1 MPGEHRLYSRI
12 CGAITFLRLPD
23 VESDRKGPALRK
35 LYYTI
40 GEVTQLTGVPAHVLR
55 YWEAEFPQLK
65 PKKSRSGNRVYQARD
80 LDVIS
85 RIRALLYERRFTI
98 AGARALLSS
107 GEASIEDDGRKDLIE
122 DIKRELKDILTIMDR
137 NSGRGAAR

>member
-1 MPGEHRLYSRI
+1 M
-12 CGAITFLRLPD
+12 
-23 VESDRKGPALRK
+23 ESDRKSPALRK

-65 PKKSRSGNRVYQARD
+65 PKKSRAGNRAYQERD
-80 LDVIS
+80 LEVIS
-85 RIRALLYERRFTI
+85 RIRTLLYERRFTI
-98 AGARALLSS
+98 AGARARLSS
-107 GEASIEDDGRKDLIE
+107 SEVGAEDDGQKNLIE
-122 DIKRELKDILTIMDR
+122 EIRRELKDILLIIDR

>member
-1 MPGEHRLYSRI
+1 M
-12 CGAITFLRLPD
+12 
-23 VESDRKGPALRK
+23 ESDRKSPAVRK

-55 YWEAEFPQLK
+55 YWEGEFPQLK
-65 PKKSRSGNRVYQARD
+65 PKKSRAGNRAYQERD
-80 LDVIS
+80 LEVIS
-85 RIRALLYERRFTI
+85 RIRTLLYERRFTI

-107 GEASIEDDGRKDLIE
+107 GKVGAEDDGQKDLIE
-122 DIKRELKDILTIMDR
+122 EVRRELKDILHIIDR

>member
-1 MPGEHRLYSRI
+1 M
-12 CGAITFLRLPD
+12 
-23 VESDRKGPALRK
+23 ESERKSPALRK

-55 YWEAEFPQLK
+55 YWEGEFPQLK
-65 PKKSRSGNRVYQARD
+65 PKKSRAGNRVYQVRD
-80 LDVIS
+80 LEIIS

-122 DIKRELKDILTIMDR
+122 DIRRELKDILTIMDR